1 MAGRYNEVRL
11 HSVAV
16 VRLDHILGQDKH
28 GYVVQETKN
37 GASTESDVYAL
48 EDDARRHA
56 ARIAAANFHPES
68 YDPHRLRSY

>member
-1 MAGRYNEVRL
+1 MAAKYNEVKL
-11 HSVAV
+11 HSVTV
-16 VRLDHILGQDKH
+16 TRLDCILGPDKH

-37 GASTESDVYAL
+37 GRTTESDVYAL

-68 YDPHRLRSY
+68 YDPYKLGTY